1 MRFFKYKIVLLHS
14 MEDEKKAKYIQMTTQ
29 PPEKLV
35 CSFAVPSIVSMLIS
49 SLYNMVDTLFVGRI
63 DTQSTAALG
72 IIFSYMAIVQ
82 AFAFFFGQGSANY
95 VSRALG
101 SRNYSGASQMVAM
114 GFFSAFFFSIVIACL
129 GLIFMDPLLRFF
141 GSTPTILPKAED
153 YFIYIL
159 IGTPFI
165 STTFVMNNQMRLQG
179 NAMMA
184 MIGISAGAILNI
196 GLDPL
201 FIFGFDMG
209 VGGAGLAT
217 AISQAVSFFVMFHL
231 TGKRGGIAI
240 RFRNF
245 HPSWAQLKEISAGGS
260 PSLAR
265 QGLGG
270 MATMLLNQLAGGY
283 GDAAVAA
290 FSIVGR
296 YMLFVSSA
304 LIGFGQGFQPVCG
317 FNFGAKLYDRVRKAF
332 RFSTIT
338 AICYC
343 ILFAIIGYIWAP
355 GIISLFRSGDMEVIK
370 IGSDVLR
377 YQCITYPLVSFII
390 MSNMYLQN
398 IKKTT
403 SAILVAMSRQGIFLI
418 PAMFVGKFAL
428 GLNGVI
434 IAQPISDV
442 FAFLMSMPL
451 CLKAL
456 KGMK

>member
-1 MRFFKYKIVLLHS
+1 

-101 SRNYSGASQMVAM
+101 SRNYKGASQMVAM
-114 GFFSAFFFSIVIACL
+114 GFFSALFFSIVIACL
-129 GLIFMDPLLRFF
+129 SFIFMDPLLKFF

-165 STTFVMNNQMRLQG
+165 TTTFVMNNQMRLQG
-179 NAMMA
+179 NAMMS

-201 FIFGFDMG
+201 FIFALDMG

-217 AISQAVSFFVMFHL
+217 AISQAVSFLIMFHL
-231 TGKRGGIAI
+231 AGKRGGIAI

-245 HPSWAQLKEISAGGS
+245 HPSLAQLKEISAGGS

-338 AICYC
+338 ATCYC
-343 ILFAIIGYIWAP
+343 VLFAIIGYIWAP

-370 IGSDVLR
+370 IGSAVLR
-377 YQCITYPLVSFII
+377 CQCLSYPLVGFII

-418 PAMFVGKFAL
+418 PAMYIGQIAL
-428 GLNGVI
+428 GLEGVI
-434 IAQPISDV
+434 IAQPISDM